1 MPASRVNDPRT
12 QGAALLASY
21 PPRHH
26 RRGFEERLAAW
37 QELQQA
43 GVPLPKTASGR
54 TRPMAANQLE
64 ATFERMHE
72 AGEEQQLKLDYKQRE
87 QRRSQNKERSRP
99 QSAQVRTA
107 CVHRLYT
114 EDCAHRELLHAQ
126 RAARAIRILDADKL
140 CNVVALGKD
149 ARHELHHGRWPART
163 APPPRPRDMPRPL
176 DPTRLHVYGLEVLDM
191 PPGQWQAVVAGDH
204 AAPQAEMWSFDPP
217 KW

>member
-1 MPASRVNDPRT
+1 MHPPLGEGGQKVRPPLGKEGGEVHLHFGHPRT

-21 PPRHH
+21 PPRH
-26 RRGFEERLAAW
+26 RPGFEERLAAW

-54 TRPMAANQLE
+54 TRPMAAKQLE

-72 AGEEQQLKLDYKQRE
+72 AGEAQQLKLNYKQRE

-114 EDCAHRELLHAQ
+114 EDCANRELLHAQ
-126 RAARAIRILDADKL
+126 RAERVDLEGRAHA
-140 CNVVALGKD
+140 A
-149 ARHELHHGRWPART
+149 HHG
-163 APPPRPRDMPRPL
+163 
-176 DPTRLHVYGLEVLDM
+176 
-191 PPGQWQAVVAGDH
+191 QNSSVAGDTVITGIDLH
-204 AAPQAEMWSFDPP
+204 LARLQRAMCECSST
-217 KW
+217 